1 MVRFTRCFPHAMGSP
16 PHRGSRGGDVAIT
29 SPFFC
34 LADLLCYE
42 LQPAGRLL
50 PFCLTSHLG
59 SESSLRRHNRF
70 RHRHLFQNSP
80 DNVAT
85 HGFDTTISAA

>member
-1 MVRFTRCFPHAMGSP
+1 M
-16 PHRGSRGGDVAIT
+16 AIT

-59 SESSLRRHNRF
+59 SESSLRRHNR
-70 RHRHLFQNSP
+70 RHRPLFQNSP
-80 DNVAT
+80 DDVAT
-85 HGFDTTISAA
+85 HDFNTTISSA

>member
-16 PHRGSRGGDVAIT
+16 PRRGSRGGDVAIT

-42 LQPAGRLL
+42 LQPAIVCYHFASLL
-50 PFCLTSHLG
+50 IWAVNH
-59 SESSLRRHNRF
+59 RF
-70 RHRHLFQNSP
+70 
-80 DNVAT
+80 DV
-85 HGFDTTISAA
+85 TTAFVIVTYSRIHQTT

>member
-1 MVRFTRCFPHAMGSP
+1 MGSP
-16 PHRGSRGGDVAIT
+16 PRRGNRGGDVAIT

-50 PFCLTSHLG
+50 PFFLTSHLG

-80 DNVAT
+80 DDVAT
-85 HGFDTTISAA
+85 PAVNTTISAA